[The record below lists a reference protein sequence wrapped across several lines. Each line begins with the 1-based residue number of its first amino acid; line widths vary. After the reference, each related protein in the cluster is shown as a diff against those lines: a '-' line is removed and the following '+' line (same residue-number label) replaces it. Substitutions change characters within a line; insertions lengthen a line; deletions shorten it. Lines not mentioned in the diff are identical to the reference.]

1 MLKCD
6 HCLLQFPERDAVY
19 DEVNSV
25 KKVFCCHGCQGVYL
39 LINSEGLDEFYRRR
53 REWTPGPVSSA
64 SVDLAAFTPN
74 IRPLGSE
81 LETDIVLDGIRCA
94 SCVWLNERILM
105 KTAGVTFARVN
116 YATHRARIRWNPE
129 KTGIQAIL
137 SRITSI
143 GYTPKPFVAT
153 AFDEEQRKAQREMLL
168 RFGTA
173 GFLSMQLMLFSVAL
187 YAGYFQGMDV
197 KIKNL
202 FNIISLVL
210 ATPVMFYSG
219 WPFLTGAIRGLRS
232 FTFNMDFLI
241 AAGAG
246 SAYLYSIYEMTIGG
260 EVYFDTAVMIITLI
274 LLGRYIES
282 GAKRKASETIIRLL
296 SLAPREARKLVARAE
311 GGDADG
317 KKILADR
324 RMVSVSSIQ
333 RGDLIEVIP
342 GEKIPLDGIVRE
354 GQSEIDE
361 AMLTGESLPVAK
373 RPGAEVFSGTVNLY
387 GRFVYEVT
395 RVGNDTVLASVIKAV
410 EDAQTRRAP
419 VQALADRMVSVFVP
433 IVLFLSVFTAGY
445 WIFRGGPVSVAV
457 MNAVSVLVIACPCS
471 LGLATPLAILIGTT
485 YGASRGILMKGGDV
499 IERAKNIDTVI
510 FDKTGTITAGKPSLI
525 DFHGIGRS
533 DAEALRLA
541 ASLERFSEHSI
552 GKAITS
558 AEGSYAYEVVTAFS
572 VLPGKGIRGFIAGKV
587 AILGSRE
594 FVEREGIG
602 RSMENGEV
610 AFAASREAA
619 GATVVYL
626 AYDGDPA
633 GIFAVSDPPRSE
645 ASEAVKTLKRRGIEI
660 VMITG
665 DAVATADAVAK
676 TVGIERVQAK
686 RSPVQKAEEIGKM
699 RTGGKH
705 CAMIG
710 DGINDAPALVE
721 AEVGIAIGR
730 ATDIALESA
739 DIVLMR
745 SDLRLVPQALGLA
758 KKTFSIIRQN
768 LFWAF
773 FYNAVAI
780 PLAIAGVLHPIMA
793 AAAMA
798 LSSLSVVGNSLR
810 ARVHR

>member
-19 DEVNSV
+19 DEINGVR
-25 KKVFCCHGCQGVYL
+25 KVFCCHGCQGVYL
-39 LINSEGLDEFYRRR
+39 IINSEGLDAFYRRR
-53 REWTPGPVSSA
+53 RAWTPGPASA
-64 SVDLAAFTPN
+64 APVDLAAFTPN

-94 SCVWLNERILM
+94 SCVWLNERILL

-153 AFDEEQRKAQREMLL
+153 AFDEEQRRAQREMLL

-197 KIKNL
+197 KIKNI
-202 FNIISLVL
+202 FNIISLGL
-210 ATPVMFYSG
+210 ATPVIFYSG
-219 WPFLTGAIRGLRS
+219 WPFWTGAVRGLKS
-232 FTFNMDFLI
+232 FMFNMDFLI

-246 SAYLYSIYEMTIGG
+246 SAYLYSIYQMSIGG

-274 LLGRYIES
+274 LLGRYIEA
-282 GAKRKASETIIRLL
+282 GAKRKASEAITRLL
-296 SLAPREARKLVARAE
+296 SLAPREARKLFPPAE
-311 GGDADG
+311 GGEQDG
-317 KKILADR
+317 KTILPER
-324 RMVSVSSIQ
+324 RMVSVFSLV
-333 RGDLIEVIP
+333 RGDLVEVIP

-395 RVGNDTVLASVIKAV
+395 RVGNDTVLARIIRAV

-419 VQALADRMVSVFVP
+419 VQALADRVVSVFVP
-433 IVLFLSVFTAGY
+433 VVLFLSVLTAVY
-445 WIFRGGPVSVAV
+445 WIFRGGPVSFAV
-457 MNAVSVLVIACPCS
+457 MNAVSVLVIACPCA

-499 IERAKNIDTVI
+499 IERARNIDTVV
-510 FDKTGTITAGKPSLI
+510 FDKTGTITEGKPSLI

-533 DAEALRLA
+533 DAEALCLA

-552 GKAITS
+552 GKAITAAGGSS
-558 AEGSYAYEVVTAFS
+558 AHEEVTGFS
-572 VLPGKGIRGFIAGKV
+572 VSPGKGIRGFIAGKETL
-587 AILGSRE
+587 LGSRE
-594 FVEREGIG
+594 FVESEGIG
-602 RSMENGEV
+602 KSMDHGEV
-610 AFAASREAA
+610 AFATSRQAG
-619 GATVVYL
+619 GATVVCL
-626 AYDGDPA
+626 AYGGEPA

-645 ASEAVKTLKRRGIEI
+645 AAEAVKILKRSGLDI

-665 DAVATADAVAK
+665 DSVATAEAIAK
-676 TVGIERVQAK
+676 AVGIERVRAK
-686 RSPVQKAEEIGKM
+686 RSPAQKAEEIGKM
-699 RTGGKH
+699 RIGGKR
-705 CAMIG
+705 CVMIG

-721 AEVGIAIGR
+721 AEVGIAMGR

-739 DIVLMR
+739 DMVLMR
-745 SDLRLVPQALGLA
+745 SDLRLVPQALKLA
-758 KKTFSIIRQN
+758 NKTFSIIRQN

-793 AAAMA
+793 AGSMA
-798 LSSLSVVGNSLR
+798 LSSVSVVGNSLR
-810 ARVHR
+810 ARVR

>member
-25 KKVFCCHGCQGVYL
+25 TKVFCCHGCQGVYL
-39 LINSEGLDEFYRRR
+39 LINSEGLDDFYRRR
-53 REWTPGPVSSA
+53 REWTPGPASA
-64 SVDLAAFTPN
+64 AMFDLAAFTPN
-74 IRPLGSE
+74 IRPMGSE
-81 LETDIVLDGIRCA
+81 LETDIVLGGIRCA

-153 AFDEEQRKAQREMLL
+153 AFDEEQRNAQREMLL

-187 YAGYFQGMDV
+187 YAGYFQGMDE
-197 KIKNL
+197 KIKNI
-202 FNIISLVL
+202 FDIISLVL
-210 ATPVMFYSG
+210 ATPVIFYSG
-219 WPFLTGAIRGLRS
+219 WPFLTGAVRGLRS

-246 SAYLYSIYEMTIGG
+246 SAYLYSIYQMSIGG

-282 GAKRKASETIIRLL
+282 GAKRKASEAIMRLL
-296 SLAPREARKLVARAE
+296 SLAPREARKLAPRAE
-311 GGDADG
+311 GSDEDG
-317 KKILADR
+317 TTILTER
-324 RMVSVSSIQ
+324 RMVSVFSIQ

-373 RPGAEVFSGTVNLY
+373 HPGAEVFSGTVNLY

-395 RVGNDTVLASVIKAV
+395 RVGNDTVLARIIKAV

-433 IVLFLSVFTAGY
+433 VVLFLSVLTAGY
-445 WIFRGGPVSVAV
+445 WVFRGGPVSVAV
-457 MNAVSVLVIACPCS
+457 MNAVSVLVIACPCA

-499 IERAKNIDTVI
+499 IERAKNIDTVV
-510 FDKTGTITAGKPSLI
+510 FDKTGTITEGKPSLI

-533 DAEALRLA
+533 DTEALRLA

-552 GKAITS
+552 GKAITA
-558 AEGSYAYEVVTAFS
+558 AEGSYAYEEVTAFS
-572 VLPGKGIRGFIAGKV
+572 VLPGKGIRGFIAGKETL
-587 AILGSRE
+587 LGSRE
-594 FVEREGIG
+594 LVEREGIG
-602 RSMENGEV
+602 RSMDNGEI
-610 AFAASREAA
+610 AFAASREAD

-626 AYDGDPA
+626 TYDGKPA
-633 GIFAVSDPPRSE
+633 GTFAVSDPPRSE
-645 ASEAVKTLKRRGIEI
+645 AAEAVKILKRRGFEI

-665 DAVATADAVAK
+665 DAIATADAVAK

-686 RSPVQKAEEIGKM
+686 QSPVQKAEQVGKM
-699 RTGGKH
+699 RAGGKH

-721 AEVGIAIGR
+721 AEVGIAMGR

-739 DIVLMR
+739 DMVLMR
-745 SDLRLVPQALGLA
+745 SDLRLVPQALRLA

-810 ARVHR
+810 ARVN